1 MCEDWQLQGLW
12 LECHLLKGHAL
23 LASDRYVDAKEM
35 FAYELAPVPASMF
48 TKNELRICKAKS
60 KLKNLLQ
67 VEVSRRTS
75 GKADVIIIDV
85 SALSWTIHWPANG
98 TVEDF
103 NVNVRSLLISYLTNG
118 DVYLIF
124 DRYHEYSIKST
135 MRDGRETGIS
145 RKHQLNWTTKLPA
158 CLVFC

>member
-1 MCEDWQLQGLW
+1 
-12 LECHLLKGHAL
+12 
-23 LASDRYVDAKEM
+23 M